1 LTAVRSFFVASC
13 VALGIL
19 GGAATP
25 AWAQAAPPAAP
36 ESQVPSSPANVIF
49 TEVGG
54 PGFFGSIGYERML
67 TDWWGARAGVGGFF
81 VSFSLAGSGSTRG
94 HVTFPISTSALIGLG
109 ASTTAVEVGLSIV
122 PAVPALLYAAGQLG
136 LRYRQPG
143 EGMVLRLAYTPL
155 VALASEDGAGFIA
168 HWGGIALGKRFH

>member
-1 LTAVRSFFVASC
+1 MRSAYLAVCTAAALHVATASA
-13 VALGIL
+13 VAQEGPR
-19 GGAATP
+19 P
-25 AWAQAAPPAAP
+25 AEQEPIA
-36 ESQVPSSPANVIF
+36 SPANVIF

-67 TDWWGARAGVGGFF
+67 TGWWGVRAGVGGFF

-109 ASTTAVEVGLSIV
+109 GSTTAVEVGLSIV
-122 PAVPALLYAAGQLG
+122 PAVPALLYGAGQLG